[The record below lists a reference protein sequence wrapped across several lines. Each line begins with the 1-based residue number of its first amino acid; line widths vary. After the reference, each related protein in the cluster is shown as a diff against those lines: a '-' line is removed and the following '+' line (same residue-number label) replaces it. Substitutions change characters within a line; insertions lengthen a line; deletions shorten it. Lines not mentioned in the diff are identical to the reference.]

1 MLVIP
6 CTHPCAYFCAF
17 GGSDNTLGIQEDW
30 SQLSTQMWK
39 VEVRKSNI
47 VKLPQGTK
55 TSPNELLKE
64 INKIG
69 TSEYLD
75 NKSTKRGLI
84 DIVMQEKKEKDS

>member
-1 MLVIP
+1 
-6 CTHPCAYFCAF
+6 
-17 GGSDNTLGIQEDW
+17 
-30 SQLSTQMWK
+30 MWK

-55 TSPNELLKE
+55 TTPNELLKE

-75 NKSTKRGLI
+75 NKRGLI
-84 DIVMQEKKEKDS
+84 DTAMPEKKEKDS

>member
-1 MLVIP
+1 MLSCKSEV
-6 CTHPCAYFCAF
+6 TQS
-17 GGSDNTLGIQEDW
+17 GGSKNILGIQEDW

-47 VKLPQGTK
+47 EKLPQGTK
-55 TSPNELLKE
+55 TTPNELLKE

-75 NKSTKRGLI
+75 NKRGLI
-84 DIVMQEKKEKDS
+84 DTAMPEKKEKDS